1 MVSVAQIEAGVA
13 RFIDNE
19 LAPKIPADG
28 PNGALKRFGLLVGLS
43 YNIKSKV
50 PATLHSMGAIDE
62 NGNVDLDSV
71 AELARKYMPEAG
83 LRVQVPVINELVFYP
98 ADVDLL
104 KRYIMGG

>member
-1 MVSVAQIEAGVA
+1 MVSMTQIESGLT

-28 PNGALKRFGLLVGLS
+28 ANGALKRFGLLVAVS
-43 YNIKSKV
+43 YAIKSKV
-50 PATLHSMGAIDE
+50 PALLGTMGAVDA
-62 NGNVDLDSV
+62 NGNVDLEGLSAIAKSRV
-71 AELARKYMPEAG
+71 PEVG

-104 KRYIMGG
+104 RRYIEGG

>member
-1 MVSVAQIEAGVA
+1 MVSMAQIENGVA
-13 RFIDNE
+13 RFMDNE

-28 PNGALKRFGLLVGLS
+28 PNGGLKRFGLLVALS

-50 PATLHSMGAIDE
+50 PAVLATMGAVDE
-62 NGNVDLDSV
+62 NGNVDLDGV
-71 AELARKYMPEAG
+71 AEMARRYMPDAG

-104 KRYIMGG
+104 RRYIDGG

>member
-1 MVSVAQIEAGVA
+1 MVSMAQIESGVA
-13 RFIDNE
+13 RFVDNE

-28 PNGALKRFGLLVGLS
+28 PNGGLKRFGLLVALS

-50 PATLHSMGAIDE
+50 PAVLATMGAVDE
-62 NGNVDLDSV
+62 NGNVDLDGV
-71 AELARKYMPEAG
+71 AEMARRYMPDAG

-104 KRYIMGG
+104 RRYIDGG

>member
-28 PNGALKRFGLLVGLS
+28 PNGGLKRFGLLVALS

-50 PATLHSMGAIDE
+50 PGLLQSMGAIDE
-62 NGNVDLDSV
+62 GGNVDLDSV
-71 AELARKYMPEAG
+71 AELARHYMPENG
-83 LRVQVPVINELVFYP
+83 LRVQVPVIDELVFYP
-98 ADVDLL
+98 ADIDLL
-104 KRYIMGG
+104 RRYITGG

>member
-1 MVSVAQIEAGVA
+1 MVSMTQIENGVA
-13 RFIDNE
+13 RFVDNE

-28 PNGALKRFGLLVGLS
+28 PNGGLKRFGLLVALS

-50 PATLHSMGAIDE
+50 PAVLATMGAVDE
-62 NGNVDLDSV
+62 NGNVDLDGV
-71 AELARKYMPEAG
+71 AEMARRYMPDAG

-104 KRYIMGG
+104 RRYIDGG